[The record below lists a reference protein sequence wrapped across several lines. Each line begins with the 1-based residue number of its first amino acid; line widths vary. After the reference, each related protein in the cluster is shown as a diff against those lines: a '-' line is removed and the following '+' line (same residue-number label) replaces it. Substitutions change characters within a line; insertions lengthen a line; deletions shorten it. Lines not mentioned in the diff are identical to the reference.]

1 MSRIKY
7 RILTILS
14 LFSSMLSSTIDSTPR
29 NPNSESTKLHFFSS
43 SIACVRLNFYRLCK
57 YFLPFSCSGI
67 LNDCISTDVHTF
79 WRVFTLYLYRI
90 ASKIRKLISI
100 CGFLLKNMT
109 NCLRI
114 ANYYIPLHRIS
125 NDKLNF

>member
-67 LNDCISTDVHTF
+67 LIDCISTDVHTF

-100 CGFLLKNMT
+100 CGFFIEK
-109 NCLRI
+109 
-114 ANYYIPLHRIS
+114 Y
-125 NDKLNF
+125 DKLFANCKLLYTFASN

>member
-67 LNDCISTDVHTF
+67 VNDCISTDVHTF

-100 CGFLLKNMT
+100 CGFFIEK
-109 NCLRI
+109 
-114 ANYYIPLHRIS
+114 Y
-125 NDKLNF
+125 DKLFVNCKLLYTFASN